1 LRRHAHG
8 FSLVELITVM
18 VLIGALAAVAV
29 PRLMGNTWAS
39 TTYRQEVIS
48 ALRHAQK
55 SAVSHRRL
63 VCANVAGNTVTL
75 TIATANPGAC
85 NPPYASPYASPDGTP
100 YQGSDPNVV
109 AGGIAGNLLFQPD
122 GRITRI
128 QNGVEV
134 LAAGNITI
142 QGEADI
148 VIQGATGHVE

>member
-1 LRRHAHG
+1 MRRHAHG

-75 TIATANPGAC
+75 TIATANPGDC
-85 NPPYASPYASPDGTP
+85 NLPYASPDGTP

-109 AGGIAGNLLFQPD
+109 AGGLVGALLFQPD

-134 LAAGNITI
+134 VAAGNVTI
-142 QGEADI
+142 VGEAPI
-148 VIQGATGHVE
+148 VIQGATGYVE